1 MVTFDDITS
10 AAERLDGIAHRTL
23 VATSRTLDER
33 VGASVFFKCENL
45 QRTGAFKFRGGYN
58 AVSRLSADERS
69 RGVVAYSSG
78 NHAQAVALASRLL
91 GVSATIV
98 MPDDS
103 PRPKQEATAGYG
115 ARIIIYNVATESR
128 EEIARRLQ
136 EETGAALIP
145 PFDHPHVVAG
155 QGTAARELHADV
167 PGLDLLLVPCGGA
180 GLLSGT
186 AVATRHLAPRCRVI
200 GVEPE
205 AGDDANRSFRTGTL
219 QTIPVPAT
227 IADGART
234 TSLGKITFPLV
245 RANVDDMTTVSD
257 AEIVTAMRFLWERMK
272 LVVEPTGAM
281 GLAALLAGR
290 VGAGAGRRIG
300 VVLSGGNVD
309 LVAALRLFE
318 RS

>member
-1 MVTFDDITS
+1 
-10 AAERLDGIAHRTL
+10 
-23 VATSRTLDER
+23 
-33 VGASVFFKCENL
+33 
-45 QRTGAFKFRGGYN
+45 
-58 AVSRLSADERS
+58 
-69 RGVVAYSSG
+69 
-78 NHAQAVALASRLL
+78 
-91 GVSATIV
+91 
-98 MPDDS
+98 
-103 PRPKQEATAGYG
+103 
-115 ARIIIYNVATESR
+115 
-128 EEIARRLQ
+128 
-136 EETGAALIP
+136 
-145 PFDHPHVVAG
+145 
-155 QGTAARELHADV
+155 
-167 PGLDLLLVPCGGA
+167 VPCGGA